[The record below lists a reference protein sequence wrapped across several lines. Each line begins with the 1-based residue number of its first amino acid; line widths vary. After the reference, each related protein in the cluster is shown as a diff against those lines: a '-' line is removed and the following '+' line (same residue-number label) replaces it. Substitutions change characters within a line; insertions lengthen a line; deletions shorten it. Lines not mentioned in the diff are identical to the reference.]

1 MMCWDGWS
9 FLHLSKQLEP
19 TQCRQPRMSEADGTW
34 GAWRKCWRPRP
45 MRITWAPSYSE
56 TLGNLTLSCKLNYIG
71 SNWHGRMARLLFLQS
86 PLFYCFPISSTMYG
100 IYTYIY
106 TVYWYL
112 THTHT
117 YIYIHIHLLRT
128 QREIY
133 IYMYIHIHLHVLAP
147 YLLRHTNKASD
158 CWFAIWIVTPQEGDL
173 ELQQQATT
181 FAEKATLSDAAE
193 TQSTQQG

>member
-1 MMCWDGWS
+1 M
-9 FLHLSKQLEP
+9 L
-19 TQCRQPRMSEADGTW
+19 
-34 GAWRKCWRPRP
+34 RPRP

-112 THTHT
+112 THTHI
-117 YIYIHIHLLRT
+117 YIYT
-128 QREIY
+128 YTSTTYTEREIY
-133 IYMYIHIHLHVLAP
+133 IYVYTYTLACTRTLLVKTHKQGIGLLICYLDRDTSGRRLRVATASNHLRREGHVE
-147 YLLRHTNKASD
+147 RCSRDTKHTARLMSFEFWHKD
-158 CWFAIWIVTPQEGDL
+158 P
-173 ELQQQATT
+173 
-181 FAEKATLSDAAE
+181 
-193 TQSTQQG
+193 